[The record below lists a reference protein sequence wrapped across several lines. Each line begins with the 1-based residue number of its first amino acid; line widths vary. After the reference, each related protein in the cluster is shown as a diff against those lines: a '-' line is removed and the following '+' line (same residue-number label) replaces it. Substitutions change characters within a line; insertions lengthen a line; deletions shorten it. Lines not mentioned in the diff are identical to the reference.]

1 MSSKAST
8 AVDEGCVALA
18 HMTTLFSVSAG
29 GGEAAGVGAGVE
41 TVSAE
46 SEAVTNPS
54 RRRVPP
60 DGSVVKLGPTSPTDT
75 CRISHLS
82 VCPGRG

>member
-1 MSSKAST
+1 MSSGAST

-29 GGEAAGVGAGVE
+29 GGEAAGVGAGVD

-46 SEAVTNPS
+46 SEAVPKV
-54 RRRVPP
+54 RR
-60 DGSVVKLGPTSPTDT
+60 
-75 CRISHLS
+75 
-82 VCPGRG
+82 